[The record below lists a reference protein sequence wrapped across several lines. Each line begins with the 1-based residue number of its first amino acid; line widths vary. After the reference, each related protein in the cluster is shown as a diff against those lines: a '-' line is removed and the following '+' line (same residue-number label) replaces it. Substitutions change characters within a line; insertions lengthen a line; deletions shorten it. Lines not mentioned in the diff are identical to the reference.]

1 MLSRKVA
8 LPTVILAAMLAS
20 SNARGSGGYYSGH
33 NLVEGMNEQE
43 KPAADRS
50 RDCVKAAE
58 FVGFVEGVHDALDR
72 YTFCS
77 PPNGALGEV
86 LAVVRSYVKANPE
99 EWHRPAGVLVER
111 ALKQAF
117 PCKPLK

>member
-1 MLSRKVA
+1 MLKAAVT
-8 LPTVILAAMLAS
+8 TVILAAALAS
-20 SNARGSGGYYSGH
+20 SNARGSGGYYSGRD
-33 NLVEGMNEQE
+33 LVEGMKEQE

-58 FVGFVEGVHDALDR
+58 FAGFVEGVHDALDR

-77 PPNGALGEV
+77 PPNGPLGDV
-86 LAVVRSYVKANPE
+86 LAVVRKYVKANPE
-99 EWHRPAGVLVER
+99 EWDRPAGVLVER

-117 PCKPLK
+117 PCKPEK